1 MGRSDRGPLLQVGID
16 PEGIDQ
22 NPAYYSFLLETAW
35 RSKPVNTTAW
45 LQHWGRQRCG
55 HESDKVA
62 QAWGILAN
70 TVYADAG
77 AQVYEHHMAY
87 CPTTMPEG
95 SGWDKNRVGGM
106 VTPGHNPLWYD
117 PSDLH
122 VAWGL
127 LIEAATASD
136 CGEQN
141 DAFTFDLVDVG
152 REYLSI
158 VPCNDAYDALIN
170 ATTAPTVKA
179 ANASMS
185 EVMADL
191 DSLLGSSF
199 GFLLGAW
206 IADARAMAPAGTS
219 DADFLEWNARSQV
232 TSWFPVQQG
241 SPVNP
246 EKPCAG
252 TPASSLDGLWD
263 YGNKAWS
270 GLVKGFYDKRY
281 QLYADHKLFS
291 VQASG
296 AADAGTMLS
305 PKQRDAYHSAVMNL
319 ACEFSHTTGA
329 ALPTK
334 ATGDAASIS
343 KALWAKYAPTT
354 SAAA

>member
-1 MGRSDRGPLLQVGID
+1 MGWGCCAVVQVGID

-45 LQHWGRQRCG
+45 LQHWGLQRCG
-55 HESDKVA
+55 RESDKVA
-62 QAWGILAN
+62 QAWSILAN
-70 TVYADAG
+70 TVYADAS
-77 AQVYEHHMAY
+77 AQVYEHHMGY

-95 SGWDKNRVGGM
+95 SGWDKNRVGG
-106 VTPGHNPLWYD
+106 NSLWYD

-122 VAWGL
+122 AAWGL
-127 LIEAATASD
+127 LIEAATAGE
-136 CGEQN
+136 CEQN

-158 VPCNDAYDALIN
+158 APCNDAYDALAN
-170 ATTAPTVKA
+170 ATTAPALKA

-199 GFLLGAW
+199 GFLMGAW
-206 IADARAMAPAGTS
+206 IADARAMAPAGTG

-241 SPVNP
+241 SPVDP

-252 TPASSLDGLWD
+252 PPAGGLDGLWD

-281 QLYADHKLFS
+281 QLYADHKLS
-291 VQASG
+291 SLQ
-296 AADAGTMLS
+296 AADAATTRTVNSVGNWVLT
-305 PKQRDAYHSAVMNL
+305 PAERDAYHSAVMNL
-319 ACEFSHTTGA
+319 ACEFGHTTNA
-329 ALPTK
+329 ALPAK

-343 KALWAKYAPTT
+343 EALWTKYAPKR
-354 SAAA
+354 APEL